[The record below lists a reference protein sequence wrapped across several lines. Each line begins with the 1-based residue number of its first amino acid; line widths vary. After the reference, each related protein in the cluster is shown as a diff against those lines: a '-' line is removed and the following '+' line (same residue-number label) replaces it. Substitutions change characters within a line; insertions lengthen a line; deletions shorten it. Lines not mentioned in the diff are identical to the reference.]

1 MDLIFWRHAEAYE
14 PLEGQDDMSR
24 TLTPRGEKQAKRMAE
39 WLDRQLP
46 EGVRV
51 LVSPAQRTLQ
61 TAMALDRKYKVRE
74 ELAPNAEPDQVL
86 LAAGWPDAKMPILIV
101 GHQPTLGQIIAALMG
116 LSVQDCTV
124 RKGAVWWL
132 RSRLRDGVRQTVV
145 VTVQNPD
152 LL

>member
-1 MDLIFWRHAEAYE
+1 MDLIFWRHAEAFE
-14 PLEGQDDMSR
+14 PLEGQDDLSR

-61 TAMALDRKYKVRE
+61 TAMALDRKYKVRQ

-116 LSVQDCTV
+116 LSAQDCTV

>member
-1 MDLIFWRHAEAYE
+1 MDLIFWRHAEAFE
-14 PLEGQDDMSR
+14 PLEGQDDLTR

-46 EGVRV
+46 EGVKV

-61 TAMALDRKYKVRE
+61 TAMALDRKYKIRE
-74 ELAPNAEPDQVL
+74 ELAPNAEPDKVL

>member
-14 PLEGQDDMSR
+14 PLEGQDDLSR

-61 TAMALDRKYKVRE
+61 TAMALDRKYKIRE
-74 ELAPNAEPDQVL
+74 ELAPSAEPDQVL
-86 LAAGWPDAKMPILIV
+86 LAAGWPDAKMPVLIV

-116 LSVQDCTV
+116 LSLQECTV

>member
-1 MDLIFWRHAEAYE
+1 MDLIFWRHAEAFE
-14 PLEGQDDMSR
+14 PLEGQDDLSR
-24 TLTPRGEKQAKRMAE
+24 ALTPRGEKQAKRMAE

-46 EGVRV
+46 EGVKV

>member
-1 MDLIFWRHAEAYE
+1 MDLIFWRHAEAFE
-14 PLEGQDDMSR
+14 PLEGQDDLS
-24 TLTPRGEKQAKRMAE
+24 TALTPRGEKQAKRMAE

-46 EGVRV
+46 EGVKV

-132 RSRLRDGVRQTVV
+132 RSRLRDGVRQTEV

>member
-1 MDLIFWRHAEAYE
+1 MDLIFWRHAEAFE
-14 PLEGQDDMSR
+14 PLEGQDDLTR

-46 EGVRV
+46 EGVKV

>member
-1 MDLIFWRHAEAYE
+1 MDLIFWRHAEAFE
-14 PLEGQDDMSR
+14 PIDGQEDMSR
-24 TLTPRGEKQAKRMAE
+24 GLTPKGEKQAKRMAA

-46 EGVRV
+46 VGVRV
-51 LVSPAQRTLQ
+51 LVSPALRTEQ
-61 TAMALDRKYKVRE
+61 TVRALNRKFKFRD

-86 LAAGWPDAKMPILIV
+86 LAAGWPDAKMPVVIV
-101 GHQPTLGQIIAALMG
+101 GHQPTLGRIIAALLG
-116 LSVQDCTV
+116 LSEQECAV

-132 RSRLRDGVRQTVV
+132 RSRLREGVQQTVI

>member
-1 MDLIFWRHAEAYE
+1 MDLIFWRHAEAFE
-14 PLEGQDDMSR
+14 PLEGQDDLTR

-46 EGVRV
+46 EGVKV

-61 TAMALDRKYKVRE
+61 TAMALDRKYKIRE

-101 GHQPTLGQIIAALMG
+101 GHQPTLGQIIAALIG
-116 LSVQDCTV
+116 LSMQDCTV

>member
-1 MDLIFWRHAEAYE
+1 MDLIFWRHAEAFE
-14 PLEGQDDMSR
+14 PLEGQDDLTR

-46 EGVRV
+46 EGVKV

-145 VTVQNPD
+145 MTVQNPD

>member
-61 TAMALDRKYKVRE
+61 TAMALDRKYKVRQ

-145 VTVQNPD
+145 VTVQSPD

>member
-1 MDLIFWRHAEAYE
+1 MDLIFWRHAEAFE
-14 PLEGQDDMSR
+14 PLAGQDDLSR
-24 TLTPRGEKQAKRMAE
+24 ALTPRGEKQAKRMAE

-46 EGVRV
+46 EGVKV

-61 TAMALDRKYKVRE
+61 TAMSLDRKYKVRE
-74 ELAPNAEPDQVL
+74 ELAPYAEPDQVL

>member
-1 MDLIFWRHAEAYE
+1 MDLIFWRHAEAFE
-14 PLEGQDDMSR
+14 PLVGQDDLSR
-24 TLTPRGEKQAKRMAE
+24 TLTPRGEKQAKRMAV

-46 EGVRV
+46 LGVRV

-74 ELAPNAEPDQVL
+74 ELAPDSEPDQVL
-86 LAAGWPDAKMPILIV
+86 KAAGWPDAKVPVMIV

-116 LSVQDCTV
+116 MSVLDCTV

-132 RSRLRDGVRQTVV
+132 RSRLRDGVRQTMV

>member
-74 ELAPNAEPDQVL
+74 ELAPNAEPNQVL
-86 LAAGWPDAKMPILIV
+86 LAAGWPDAKMPILSV
-101 GHQPTLGQIIAALMG
+101 GHQI
-116 LSVQDCTV
+116 CNH
-124 RKGAVWWL
+124 
-132 RSRLRDGVRQTVV
+132 
-145 VTVQNPD
+145 VTSWS
-152 LL
+152 

>member
-1 MDLIFWRHAEAYE
+1 MDLIFWRHAEAFE
-14 PLEGQDDMSR
+14 PLEGQDDLTR
-24 TLTPRGEKQAKRMAE
+24 TLTPRGEKQAKRMAG

-46 EGVRV
+46 EGVKV

>member
-1 MDLIFWRHAEAYE
+1 MDLIFWRHAEAFD
-14 PLEGQDDMSR
+14 PLDGQDDGSR
-24 TLTPRGEKQAKRMAE
+24 TLTPRGEKQAKRMAD

-51 LVSPAQRTLQ
+51 LVSPAQRTVQ
-61 TAMALDRKYKVRE
+61 TAMALDRKFKVRD
-74 ELAPNAEPDQVL
+74 ELGPHAELDQVL
-86 LAAGWPDAKMPILIV
+86 LAAGWPDAKMPVLIV
-101 GHQPTLGQIIAALMG
+101 GHQPTLGRIIAVLLG
-116 LSVQDCTV
+116 LSVQDCAV

-132 RSRLRDGVRQTVV
+132 RSRLRDGVQQTVV

>member
-1 MDLIFWRHAEAYE
+1 MDLIFWRHAEAFE
-14 PLEGQDDMSR
+14 PLEGQDDLTR

-46 EGVRV
+46 EGVKV

-101 GHQPTLGQIIAALMG
+101 GHQPTLGQIIAALIG

-145 VTVQNPD
+145 VTVQTPD

>member
-1 MDLIFWRHAEAYE
+1 MDLIFWRHAEAFE
-14 PLEGQDDMSR
+14 PLEGQDDLSR
-24 TLTPRGEKQAKRMAE
+24 TLTPRGEKQAKRMAV

-46 EGVRV
+46 VGVRV

-74 ELAPNAEPDQVL
+74 ELAPDSEPDQVL
-86 LAAGWPDAKMPILIV
+86 MAAGWPDAKVPVMIV

-116 LSVQDCTV
+116 MSVQDCTV

-145 VTVQNPD
+145 MTVQNPD

>member
-1 MDLIFWRHAEAYE
+1 
-14 PLEGQDDMSR
+14 
-24 TLTPRGEKQAKRMAE
+24 MAE

-46 EGVRV
+46 EGVKV

-61 TAMALDRKYKVRE
+61 TAMALDRKYKIRE

>member
-74 ELAPNAEPDQVL
+74 ELAPNAEPDQLL

>member
-1 MDLIFWRHAEAYE
+1 MDLIFWRHAEAFE
-14 PLEGQDDMSR
+14 PLEGQDDLTR

-46 EGVRV
+46 EGVKV

-61 TAMALDRKYKVRE
+61 TAMALDRKYKIRE

>member
-1 MDLIFWRHAEAYE
+1 MDLIFWRHAEAFE

-61 TAMALDRKYKVRE
+61 TAMALDRKYKVRQ

>member
-1 MDLIFWRHAEAYE
+1 MDLIFWRHAEAFE
-14 PLEGQDDMSR
+14 PLEGEDDLSR

-101 GHQPTLGQIIAALMG
+101 GHQPTLGQIIAMLMG

>member
-1 MDLIFWRHAEAYE
+1 
-14 PLEGQDDMSR
+14 MSR